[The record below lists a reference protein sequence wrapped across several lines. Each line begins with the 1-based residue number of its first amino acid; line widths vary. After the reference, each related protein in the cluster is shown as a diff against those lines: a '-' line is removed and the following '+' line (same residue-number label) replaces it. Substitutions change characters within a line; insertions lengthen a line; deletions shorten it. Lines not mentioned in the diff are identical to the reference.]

1 MASYVIAAPEAL
13 AAASADLTGI
23 EEAIKGAAA
32 AAAPSTTGILAAA
45 GDEVSAAIAKFF
57 GSHADGF
64 QALNAQTTLFQ
75 AQFERA
81 LRAAGE
87 AYAAAEAANV
97 SPLLQQVES
106 LGLFSPI
113 ELLIGRQLFGGAGPG
128 FVGPRTAT
136 LGALLNSA
144 TNAVGLGAVVN
155 FPSTVALAG
164 PNGVTGV
171 RIGFSFLQIPIS
183 SATFLGIQLPPFS
196 YPAPA
201 LWYFPTQ
208 ADGAVAAVGTTYLQ
222 HGFGAIGW
230 LYQPLAMQLATQT
243 NSAVVA
249 PTIPF
254 IPLPA
259 GLWLNSPEMQQGVGS
274 LFLGGQPA
282 LNISANQA
290 GYHGTLPQDFVLT
303 GHSAG
308 GGLATMAA
316 SNYLNALGTGTNHLR
331 GVVMFDG
338 VANNAAAFGG
348 AVANLQA
355 AHIPVY
361 TVAAPPQSWNAF
373 GATTNQLTSLN
384 PGQFS
389 GVTLVGGSH
398 VDAMLGDGPLIDLV
412 LQLVTGFSPPGN
424 TAAVYTLATGW
435 INDMYAGFGPLN
447 PMYGIYGTNGV
458 YVPPGGQ
465 QIILG
470 QATGIVLP

>member
-144 TNAVGLGAVVN
+144 TNAVGLGGVVN

-230 LYQPLAMQLATQT
+230 LYSHWPC
-243 NSAVVA
+243 SWPRK
-249 PTIPF
+249 PTVPSSRPPF
-254 IPLPA
+254 RSFHCRPA
-259 GLWLNSPEMQQGVGS
+259 CG
-274 LFLGGQPA
+274 
-282 LNISANQA
+282 
-290 GYHGTLPQDFVLT
+290 
-303 GHSAG
+303 
-308 GGLATMAA
+308 
-316 SNYLNALGTGTNHLR
+316 
-331 GVVMFDG
+331 
-338 VANNAAAFGG
+338 
-348 AVANLQA
+348 
-355 AHIPVY
+355 
-361 TVAAPPQSWNAF
+361 
-373 GATTNQLTSLN
+373 
-384 PGQFS
+384 
-389 GVTLVGGSH
+389 
-398 VDAMLGDGPLIDLV
+398 
-412 LQLVTGFSPPGN
+412 
-424 TAAVYTLATGW
+424 
-435 INDMYAGFGPLN
+435 
-447 PMYGIYGTNGV
+447 
-458 YVPPGGQ
+458 
-465 QIILG
+465 
-470 QATGIVLP
+470 